1 MRFKGVVA
9 PLGGQGGWPRGDGLR
24 GGFRGSFCLVRSLK
38 SLFVFT
44 ACTVQKYN
52 GKPTLGFEG
61 KAHLCGDDLPNSPAR
76 FCPGRI
82 FETRRKRRFS
92 PKSVVCFRN
101 LLISKRLSVRVGHS
115 CLPTRTGREKAGF
128 LCETHPLWREIPSLQ
143 GSLRG
148 MIKSCK
154 SLSYKGQF
162 TKENWDSALI
172 D

>member
-1 MRFKGVVA
+1 MTNAERQLVGRSRRTRHQRKLF
-9 PLGGQGGWPRGDGLR
+9 QMGLH
-24 GGFRGSFCLVRSLK
+24 S
-38 SLFVFT
+38 T
-44 ACTVQKYN
+44 
-52 GKPTLGFEG
+52 
-61 KAHLCGDDLPNSPAR
+61 HCGDIFRSAYRLRPQKMKLCARRGFGAGEFLHPPR

-92 PKSVVCFRN
+92 PKSIVCFRN

-128 LCETHPLWREIPSLQ
+128 LCETHSLWREIPSLQ

-148 MIKSCK
+148 MIKSRK
-154 SLSYKGQF
+154 SLSYRGQF
-162 TKENWDSALI
+162 TKENRGSILI